1 MGSGFCGR
9 RITPLSFESRCSFIF
24 VPSVHIS
31 AAILALS
38 SLHCHLLSPQAPAN
52 ASHRPCSLTLD
63 LSPSPHLTPAGN
75 LARSWELRDGG
86 EMAGGCSLWFL
97 LSLQHDCCSKM
108 SLWTQGLMLPE
119 RAIFL
124 KTCPRSRAKVLLIS
138 VPVCNSTAMQCQ
150 VLAQNW
156 ETVEEQ
162 GGTREIKGL
171 GNKRQQV

>member
-38 SLHCHLLSPQAPAN
+38 SLHCHLLSPPAPAN

-86 EMAGGCSLWFL
+86 RWQEVARCDSYCPYNTTAAVRCPYEHRGSCFLKEQSFWKLAPDQGPKFFWFL
-97 LSLQHDCCSKM
+97 YQ
-108 SLWTQGLMLPE
+108 
-119 RAIFL
+119 
-124 KTCPRSRAKVLLIS
+124 S
-138 VPVCNSTAMQCQ
+138 VTAQQCNVRFWHRTEK
-150 VLAQNW
+150 L
-156 ETVEEQ
+156 
-162 GGTREIKGL
+162 
-171 GNKRQQV
+171 